1 MSSSIIIGPLSCSL
15 AARYPTAKERRET
28 RTTPMPRTMLPSLV
42 LTNSFIFD
50 IIVNMATSKA
60 TGSSRLGRDSQPKY
74 LGVKIASG
82 QSVKAGQILVRQ
94 RGTHFFPGKNVALG
108 GDNTLFALKE
118 GVAQFQTKKRTSFN
132 NSQKLVKFVSVES
145 L

>member
-1 MSSSIIIGPLSCSL
+1 MRIGSLNCSL
-15 AARYPTAKERRET
+15 ATRYPTAKEIRET
-28 RTTPMPRTMLPSLV
+28 RTTPVIRMMFPSLI

-50 IIVNMATSKA
+50 SIRIMATSKA

-74 LGVKIASG
+74 LGVKITAG
-82 QSVKAGQILVRQ
+82 QAVKAGQILIRQ
-94 RGTHFFPGKNVALG
+94 RGTHFFPGKNVAKG

-132 NSQKLVKFVSVES
+132 NSQKLVKVVSVK
-145 L
+145 